1 MQGVVKI
8 YEIES
13 LAEAVSKIKRIPH
26 LRVVLTP
33 FCNMKCTY
41 CRPGGEGYYK
51 KGTTTIDTP
60 TLIDLLGFCG
70 EAGFRDIKFTGGEP
84 MLRTDLEYI
93 IEQASSMNHFENI
106 EMVTNAY
113 YLPGRVKAL
122 KGAGLTSLSIS
133 LDTYSKD
140 RFKQITKVDGFERVI
155 NSIKEAVNEEIPTRI
170 NAVITKHNIGD
181 VPRLVD
187 LSESLGV
194 VLKLI
199 DTMDILMDGDN
210 WKDYNGND
218 WVPLIDV
225 DKMLSGR
232 IRNWYYTL
240 PIGGLGT
247 PMRTLELNTGGTV
260 MLRDATVG
268 TNYNPAI
275 CGNCHLYP
283 CQDALISA
291 RLTHDGQLKTCL
303 VRNDNLI
310 DLMESYRK
318 GDISRTRQ
326 LVSSTFGLLANA
338 QYEPSKWKPEDN
350 GETHERNPKGSIR
363 IYEGKG
369 V

>member
-1 MQGVVKI
+1 MQKVVKI
-8 YEIES
+8 YDIEK
-13 LAEAVSKIKRIPH
+13 LTEAISQMERVPH
-26 LRVVLTP
+26 LRAVLTP

-51 KGTTTIDTP
+51 KGTSTIDTL

-70 EAGFRDIKFTGGEP
+70 EAGFKDIKFTGGEP
-84 MLRTDLEYI
+84 MLRKDIEHI
-93 IEQASSMNHFENI
+93 IARVSSMNCFENI

-113 YLPGRVKAL
+113 YLSGRVRAL

-133 LDTYSKD
+133 LDTYSKE

-155 NSIKEAVNEEIPTRI
+155 NSIREAVDEGLSTRI
-170 NAVITKHNIGD
+170 NAVVTKYNISD
-181 VPRLVD
+181 VPKLVD

-199 DTMDILMDGDN
+199 DTMDILMDGDE
-210 WKDYNGND
+210 WKDYNGGD
-218 WVPLIDV
+218 WVSLTEID
-225 DKMLSGR
+225 KILSTR
-232 IRNWYYTL
+232 IRTTYYTL

-247 PMRTLELNTGGTV
+247 PMRTLELNTGGTI

-268 TNYNPAI
+268 TNYNSEI
-275 CGNCHLYP
+275 CGSCQLYP

-310 DLMESYRK
+310 DLMESYKR
-318 GDISRTRQ
+318 GDIDETKT
-326 LVSSTFGLLANA
+326 LIKLTFDLLANA
-338 QYEPSKWKPEDN
+338 RYEPNAWNPEN
-350 GETHERNPKGSIR
+350 EKQRSAK
-363 IYEGKG
+363 
-369 V
+369 